1 MNQEESIACL
11 YKRFQKF
18 QQVHPQEISE
28 NVIEK
33 VESLYQDLAFDKD
46 LSKLKVSRETKEKI
60 FRQTILIYMSQP
72 KKTGSIDIKMK
83 DESTWKTR
91 KLTIDID
98 LCELIIVS
106 DKEIIL
112 NLRFFEIQ
120 NPISDNKRFKFLL
133 QHRSLSQNFWF
144 ADDDKNY
151 VNQWFNDIK
160 QCVYQG
166 RRGRRYE
173 TMTVEPL
180 AKDINLDLLKQMD
193 RERPSI
199 NQNLFYSQDL
209 IQQKHYSINE
219 FDNQQAYY
227 QGESKNETQIDKE
240 RIIFLQQPLGES
252 AIFNQNLPI
261 HNDTPIE
268 LPELTLIFKDL
279 KYKLSYDYLMDESD
293 FNLYLFEDS
302 IRIMQNKNDCYNFRI
317 FLPITDATTNSL
329 ILALYDTKTQTKW
342 NKQIKNIEQ
351 LETLGS
357 TTIKIKETREPFG
370 YFYKPRT
377 FNYVRQFYCN
387 YNEIYVIDKSDDKGN
402 NNIHWNI
409 CAVFI
414 SQHTP
419 KLFIVDTK
427 TINGGYMTQYQ
438 DLQLTIQYLKEYVHL
453 IQYVMELKLQKQAP
467 QFILDLINIY
477 ESRPVKSKNI
487 QQLDIPEY
495 VQTTTT
501 NNYMHKSQPQIEQE
515 KDSELTRQDS
525 ISYLQIKQKYQSKFQ
540 NYSDSKQTSSQQ
552 ISDEVLQLIRKQNQE
567 SIIKQNTTIEQKQ
580 ILNLN
585 VPVHDQIIDDH
596 QNQSQK
602 AGTIEDN
609 KQAED
614 IEEKKQINVD
624 NQSEDEIEI
633 DEAFM
638 HEDIRPEW
646 EKSQLIQ
653 NQDEFYKE
661 LLDFVLRYQMWNS
674 QLHPYTVTIKDD
686 AQHERINEINGQH
699 FFYRDEWQFDTKKGY
714 LKFINTKKLEAQK
727 KVFKYILS
735 KMGSNLLKG
744 KSILSVSLPVYVF
757 EKRTNLQRF
766 GDSFAYAPHFLENVP
781 NDPVQQMG
789 AVIAFSLSFTIV
801 YLNLE
806 KPFNPILG
814 ETCQLWIKGCPV
826 YLEQISHHP
835 PIAAFIMYGRGY
847 KIYGNLESTASIGA
861 NTVTGG
867 NEGRVVIEFSD
878 AKIEY
883 SYCKGYVTGITYG
896 DRYFYTEGQQLY
908 VDHKNQIMSELYFN
922 PQKKGKT
929 QCDYFEGKIYKV
941 NQTILQKYKKDG
953 KFKMSNQQ
961 AQVLAEVEGNWQQ
974 EEVMK
979 FNGKTVFNL
988 MKDFPFKCKPERFPL
1003 ASDSQYREDLIGW
1016 QLDDFDLSMKYKEV
1030 LEERQR
1036 KDRKLRK

>member
-1 MNQEESIACL
+1 MNQEESIVSL
-11 YKRFQKF
+11 YKRFLKY

-46 LSKLKVSRETKEKI
+46 LSRLKVSRETKEKI
-60 FRQTILIYMSQP
+60 FRQTILIYMFQP
-72 KKTGSIDIKMK
+72 KKTGQIDIKMK
-83 DESTWKTR
+83 DESFWKTR
-91 KLTIDID
+91 QLTIDID
-98 LCELIIVS
+98 LCELIILS
-106 DKEIIL
+106 EKEIIL

-120 NPISDNKRFKFLL
+120 NPIQDNKRYKFLL
-133 QHRSLSQNFWF
+133 LHKSLSQNFWF

-160 QCVYQG
+160 QCVFQG

-173 TMTVEPL
+173 TMTVEPMV
-180 AKDINLDLLKQMD
+180 KDINIELLKQMD

-199 NQNLFYSQDL
+199 NQNLFYSQEL
-209 IQQKHYSINE
+209 NQQKHYSINQL
-219 FDNQQAYY
+219 DNQQTFY
-227 QGESKNETQIDKE
+227 QTEQNSQKQIDQE
-240 RIIFLQQPLGES
+240 RIIFLQQSLGES
-252 AIFNQNLPI
+252 AILNQNQT
-261 HNDTPIE
+261 NRKDNQIE
-268 LPELTLIFKDL
+268 QPELIQIFKDL
-279 KYKLSYDYLMDESD
+279 QYKLSYDYLIDESD
-293 FNLYLFEDS
+293 FNLYLFEDT
-302 IRIMQNKNDCYNFRI
+302 IRIMQNKNDLYNFRI
-317 FLPITDATTNSL
+317 YLPITDATSNSL
-329 ILALYDTKTQTKW
+329 ILALYDIKTQTKW

-351 LETLGS
+351 LENIGL
-357 TTIKIKETREPFG
+357 TTVKIKETREPFG
-370 YFYKPRT
+370 YFYQPRT
-377 FNYVRQFYCN
+377 FNYVRQFFTN
-387 YNEIYVIDKSDDKGN
+387 YNEIYVIDKSDDKSSSI
-402 NNIHWNI
+402 IHWNI
-409 CAVFI
+409 CAVFLQ
-414 SQHTP
+414 QHTP
-419 KLFIVDTK
+419 KLFVVDTK
-427 TINGGYMTQYQ
+427 TINGGYMTQTQ
-438 DLQLTIQYLKEYVHL
+438 DLQLTIQYLKEYIHL

-487 QQLDIPEY
+487 QQLVIPEY
-495 VQTTTT
+495 VQNNIG
-501 NNYMHKSQPQIEQE
+501 NNYMHKSQPQIDLTKEIE
-515 KDSELTRQDS
+515 FTRQDS
-525 ISYLQIKQKYQSKFQ
+525 ISYLQIKQKYQQKIQ
-540 NYSDSKQTSSQQ
+540 NYSDSKDQDLT
-552 ISDEVLQLIRKQNQE
+552 LIQKQNQE
-567 SIIKQNTTIEQKQ
+567 IIIQQDKFMEQNQV
-580 ILNLN
+580 LNFN
-585 VPVHDQIIDDH
+585 VPINHQIIDDQQIQA
-596 QNQSQK
+596 QNTD
-602 AGTIEDN
+602 TIDDN
-609 KQAED
+609 KQVVE
-614 IEEKKQINVD
+614 IEEKKQIKIED
-624 NQSEDEIEI
+624 ESEDEIEV

-653 NQDEFYKE
+653 NQDDFYKD
-661 LLDFVLRYQMWNS
+661 LLDFVLGNQMYSS
-674 QLHPYTVTIKDD
+674 QLHPYTITIKEDT
-686 AQHERINEINGQH
+686 QYERINEINGFH
-699 FFYRDEWQFDTKKGY
+699 FFYRDEWQFDIKKGY
-714 LKFINTKKLEAQK
+714 LKFVNAKKLEAQK
-727 KVFKYILS
+727 KVLKYILS

-766 GDSFAYAPHFLENVP
+766 GASFAYAPHFLENVP

-789 AVIAFSLSFTIV
+789 AVIAFSLSFTII

-867 NEGRVVIEFSD
+867 NEGKIVIEFSD

-908 VDHKNQIMSELYFN
+908 VDHKNQIISELYFN
-922 PQKKGKT
+922 PQKKGKN
-929 QCDYFEGKIYKV
+929 QYDYFEGKVYKV
-941 NQTILQKYKKDG
+941 NQNIIQKYKKDG
-953 KFKMSNQQ
+953 KIKMSNQQ
-961 AQVLAEVEGNWQQ
+961 AQVLAEIEGNWQQ
-974 EEVMK
+974 EEVLKM
-979 FNGKTVFNL
+979 NGKTIFNL

>member
-1 MNQEESIACL
+1 MNQEESIASL
-11 YKRFQKF
+11 YKRFQKY

-46 LSKLKVSRETKEKI
+46 LSRLKVSRETKEKI
-60 FRQTILIYMSQP
+60 FRQTILIYMFQP
-72 KKTGSIDIKMK
+72 KKTGQIDIKMK
-83 DESTWKTR
+83 DESFWKTR
-91 KLTIDID
+91 QLTIDID
-98 LCELIIVS
+98 LCELIILS
-106 DKEIIL
+106 EKEIIL

-120 NPISDNKRFKFLL
+120 NPIQDNKRYKFLL
-133 QHRSLSQNFWF
+133 LHKSLSQNFWF

-160 QCVYQG
+160 QCVFQG

-180 AKDINLDLLKQMD
+180 VKDINIELLKQMD

-199 NQNLFYSQDL
+199 NQNLFYSQEL
-209 IQQKHYSINE
+209 NQQKHYSINQL
-219 FDNQQAYY
+219 DNQQTFY
-227 QGESKNETQIDKE
+227 QTEQSSQKQIDQE
-240 RIIFLQQPLGES
+240 RIIFLQQSLGES
-252 AIFNQNLPI
+252 AILNQNQTI
-261 HNDTPIE
+261 RKDNQIE
-268 LPELTLIFKDL
+268 QPELTQILKDL
-279 KYKLSYDYLMDESD
+279 QYKLSYDYLIDESD
-293 FNLYLFEDS
+293 FNLYLFEDT
-302 IRIMQNKNDCYNFRI
+302 IRIMQNKNDLYNFRI
-317 FLPITDATTNSL
+317 YLPITDATSNSL
-329 ILALYDTKTQTKW
+329 ILALYDIKTQTKW

-351 LETLGS
+351 LENIGL
-357 TTIKIKETREPFG
+357 TTVKIKETREPFG
-370 YFYKPRT
+370 YFYQPRT
-377 FNYVRQFYCN
+377 FNYVRQFYTN
-387 YNEIYVIDKSDDKGN
+387 YNEIYVIDKSDDKSSSI
-402 NNIHWNI
+402 IHWNI
-409 CAVFI
+409 CAVFLQ
-414 SQHTP
+414 QHTP
-419 KLFIVDTK
+419 KLFVVDTK
-427 TINGGYMTQYQ
+427 TINGGYMTQTQ
-438 DLQLTIQYLKEYVHL
+438 DLQLTIQYLKEYIHL

-487 QQLDIPEY
+487 QQLVIPEY
-495 VQTTTT
+495 VQNNTG
-501 NNYMHKSQPQIEQE
+501 NNYMHKSQPQIDLLKENE
-515 KDSELTRQDS
+515 FTRQDS
-525 ISYLQIKQKYQSKFQ
+525 ISYLQIKQKYQQKFQ
-540 NYSDSKQTSSQQ
+540 NYSDSKQTNSYQ
-552 ISDEVLQLIRKQNQE
+552 IRDQDLTLIKKQNQE
-567 SIIKQNTTIEQKQ
+567 IIIQQDTFMEQNQV
-580 ILNLN
+580 LNFN
-585 VPVHDQIIDDH
+585 VPINHQIIDEQKIQE
-596 QNQSQK
+596 QNTE
-602 AGTIEDN
+602 TIDDN
-609 KQAED
+609 KQVVE
-614 IEEKKQINVD
+614 IEEKKQIKIED
-624 NQSEDEIEI
+624 ESEDEIEV

-653 NQDEFYKE
+653 NQDDFYKD
-661 LLDFVLRYQMWNS
+661 LLDFVLGNQMYSS
-674 QLHPYTVTIKDD
+674 QLHPYTITIKEDT
-686 AQHERINEINGQH
+686 QYERINEINGFH

-714 LKFINTKKLEAQK
+714 LKFVNAKKLEAQK
-727 KVFKYILS
+727 KVLKYILS

-766 GDSFAYAPHFLENVP
+766 GASFAYAPHFLENVP

-789 AVIAFSLSFTIV
+789 AVIAFSLSFTII

-867 NEGRVVIEFSD
+867 NEGKIVIECSN

-908 VDHKNQIMSELYFN
+908 VDHKNQIISELYFN
-922 PQKKGKT
+922 PQKKGKN
-929 QCDYFEGKIYKV
+929 QYDYFEGKIYKV
-941 NQTILQKYKKDG
+941 NQNILQKYKKDG
-953 KFKMSNQQ
+953 KIKMSNQQ
-961 AQVLAEVEGNWQQ
+961 AQVLAEIEGNWQQ
-974 EEVMK
+974 EEVLKM
-979 FNGKTVFNL
+979 NGKTIFNL